1 MNLAQ
6 SLRLARKNLSET
18 LPAETLEAIDNV
30 TKEVINLGIAHQS
43 LKVGDTIPDFVLPN
57 HNGELIEIQKL
68 LQRGVVVI
76 SFYRGTW
83 CPFCNLELKA
93 LEQALPAINMLGG
106 TVVTISPQT
115 FAKTPQS
122 IGEKKLNFEMLID
135 KKNQVARQFNIVFQ
149 IPKKS
154 RSYYREIGIYLPKY
168 NGDESFELPIPATF
182 IVDRDGKI
190 YYAYVEPDHIQ
201 RLDPVEIIT
210 IIRQMNNGYV
220 LDF

>member
-1 MNLAQ
+1 MDLAQ

-18 LPAETLEAIDNV
+18 LPIETLEAIDNV
-30 TKEVINLGIAHQS
+30 TEEVINSGIAHQS
-43 LKVGDTIPDFVLPN
+43 LKVGDTIPDFALPN

-68 LQRGVVVI
+68 LKRGAVVI

-83 CPFCNLELKA
+83 CPFCNVELKA
-93 LEQALPAINMLGG
+93 LEQALPAISMLGG

-115 FAKTPQS
+115 FVKSPRS
-122 IGEKKLNFEMLID
+122 IEEKKSYFEMLID
-135 KKNQVARQFNIVFQ
+135 KRNQVARQFGIVFN

-154 RSYYREIGIYLPKY
+154 RSYYRNIGIYLPKY

-182 IVDRDGKI
+182 IVNRDGKI
-190 YYAYVEPDHIQ
+190 NYAYIEPDHTQ

-210 IIRQMNNGYV
+210 IIRQMNNGDV
-220 LDF
+220 LNS